1 MCIIAIKPA
10 GVKMPAMK
18 TIENCWHNNPDGA
31 GIMYAVGGT
40 VHIQKGYM
48 TLKKFKEALKRLEK
62 NIDVTNTPIILH
74 CRITTHGGTSAGN
87 CHPFPVTEKLPLLQM
102 TKCTTPLAVAHNGII
117 GIKPSKRDISDT
129 MEYILNQLAPLYQL
143 KKDFYRQPAGKKLI
157 YNAIKSKMAFLD
169 GAGRIETVGDFI
181 SGEDGLMYSNNS
193 YKARTIYHTWDL
205 WDYGSEWYDPEHGKY
220 LSWLTEE
227 DGYIISNGIPIS
239 ADYYLTDSDGRLYL
253 YDIETDTAI
262 PIDGTLYN
270 HAGKPVNGFNE
281 DFAEYVEIAYADR
294 RDDENNVATG
304 RYITITDTDHSTSCD

>member
-10 GVKMPAMK
+10 GINMPATA
-18 TIENCWHNNPDGA
+18 TIENMWYNNSDGA
-31 GIMYAVGGT
+31 GFMYAAGGT

-48 TLKKFKEALKRLEK
+48 TLKSFKKAINKLKK
-62 NIDVTNTPIILH
+62 TIDTTNTPIILH
-74 CRITTHGGTSAGN
+74 FRITTHGGTSAGN
-87 CHPFPVTEKLPLLQM
+87 THPFPVTEKLPLLQM

-117 GIKPSKRDISDT
+117 DVKPSKKNISDT

-143 KKDFYRQPAGKKLI
+143 KKDFYKQPAGKKLI

-181 SGEDGLMYSNNS
+181 AGEDGLMYSNNS
-193 YKARTIYHTWDL
+193 YKARTVYYTWDL
-205 WDYGSEWYDPEHGKY
+205 WDYGSEWYDSEHGRY
-220 LSWLTEE
+220 MTWLTEE
-227 DGYIISNGIPIS
+227 DGYILSNGIPIS
-239 ADYYLTDSDGRLYL
+239 ADYYLTDKEGRLYL

-270 HAGKPVNGFNE
+270 HAGQPINAFNE

-294 RDDENNVATG
+294 EGDENVANG
-304 RYITITDTDHSTSCD
+304 CYITIPDTDHSTSCD